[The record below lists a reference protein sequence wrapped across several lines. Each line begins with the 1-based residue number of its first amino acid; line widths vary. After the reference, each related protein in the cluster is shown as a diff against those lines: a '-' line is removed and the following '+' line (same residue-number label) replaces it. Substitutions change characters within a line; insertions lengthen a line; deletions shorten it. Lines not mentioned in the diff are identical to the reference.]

1 MQAEDMSIYWNQ
13 HKGQYETNNYN
24 YYKQDNTFT
33 RTADQRSRYS
43 ETTAYQEEEAEEV
56 DENAVK
62 MGSWLGTF
70 FLLLIPVVNLIV
82 LIKMAISCKSASKKS
97 FARATLFMGLI
108 CITVVLVF
116 IALTCDKI
124 DYTVYID
131 KVMALVSK
139 ITGVAKRFI

>member
-43 ETTAYQEEEAEEV
+43 ETIAYQEKEAEEV

-62 MGSWLGTF
+62 MGSWVGTF
-70 FLLLIPVVNLIV
+70 FLLLIPVVNIIA

-97 FARATLFMGLI
+97 FARAVLFMGLI
-108 CITVVLVF
+108 CITIGLVF
-116 IALTCDKI
+116 VALTCDKI
-124 DYTVYID
+124 DYTVYMD
-131 KVMALVSK
+131 KAMVIVNK
-139 ITGVAKRFI
+139 IVGVAKRFI